1 VAEPRHEFLDGCT
14 SDRRS
19 GTAGVPK
26 VVEVNARY
34 PGIGAR
40 LDPDL

>member
-1 VAEPRHEFLDGCT
+1 VAEPGHEFLDGCT

-26 VVEVNARY
+26 VVEVT
-34 PGIGAR
+34 PGIPASAHA
-40 LDPDL
+40 LTQI

>member
-14 SDRRS
+14 SDRS

-26 VVEVNARY
+26 VVEVT
-34 PGIGAR
+34 PGIPASAHA
-40 LDPDL
+40 LTQI